1 MGIFFRIE
9 SVALLEDIP
18 SGGTVE
24 DGYHAASMYDTFLI
38 DSFVLFIYFLCCQN
52 VISVKH

>member
-18 SGGTVE
+18 SAKSHE
-24 DGYHAASMYDTFLI
+24 EGYHDAST
-38 DSFVLFIYFLCCQN
+38 
-52 VISVKH
+52 

>member
-18 SGGTVE
+18 KVGNE
-24 DGYHAASMYDTFLI
+24 EKGYHLASKLVFFLLL
-38 DSFVLFIYFLCCQN
+38 VTT
-52 VISVKH
+52 H